1 MRRHLALIPVIAVVF
16 TGSLQPSS
24 LAATLPS
31 HDLAGSHSTTIT
43 VYDPDDVP
51 ECDSHPFCVADIRFI
66 SERSFIGGT
75 GRRMLAFTVAAYEP
89 HEGVTEVGIKLRFDA
104 NGGPRPDWY
113 VFMGAGELAYRVG
126 WYCGPVF
133 WAKRY
138 RIEVHGELMTCFIP
152 ERDLHA
158 TKQIHFQVFSQ
169 EIGGTV
175 DRAPDQG
182 WAGS

>member
-1 MRRHLALIPVIAVVF
+1 MPRHLFVPLLMVAIA
-16 TGSLQPSS
+16 GSLQPLS
-24 LAATLPS
+24 LAEALPA
-31 HDLAGSHSTTIT
+31 HDLGRSGLETIT
-43 VYDPDDVP
+43 VYDPDDVE
-51 ECDSHPFCVADIRFI
+51 ECTSAPYCVADVRFI
-66 SERSFIGGT
+66 SERAFIGGT
-75 GRRMLAFTVAAYEP
+75 GRRMIAFTVAAYEP

-113 VFMGAGELAYRVG
+113 VFMGAGELAFSVG
-126 WYCGPVF
+126 WYCGPRF
-133 WAKRY
+133 WTKRY

-158 TKQIHFQVFSQ
+158 TKPLRFQVFSQ

-182 WAGS
+182 WAG